1 MKINKIMNKWG
12 NSSVKDVFLKI
23 FSSPTNLFYTVLFDG
38 LFFFL
43 FYILGFLVNDIFG
56 LKPGLDW
63 LRVLYLICVIAV
75 YSIFKFLVLDII
87 KSFFRNSEKS
97 DYKRIGG
104 FFLLNT
110 VIILF
115 MLVFILAINFI
126 AGFFVDFSSVAQ
138 NITTQGVPVFIIIEI
153 IITALV
159 FYPLINI
166 AHSLFS
172 EGKKAGKCFW
182 EAAGSVFL
190 KFRDYSFTYVF
201 LILIFLGMG
210 IAFTIADVAM
220 NSLLRPEILNSFYPA
235 FVTFLAFF
243 SMFAFYLVHVYNR
256 VYFMNAVKKSKI

>member
-1 MKINKIMNKWG
+1 MKKWG
-12 NSSVKDVFLKI
+12 SISAKEVFLKV
-23 FSSPTNLFYTVLFDG
+23 FSNPMNIFYTVLFDG
-38 LFFFL
+38 LFL
-43 FYILGFLVNDIFG
+43 FSLYVLSFLVNDILG
-56 LKPGLDW
+56 LTTGFNGM
-63 LRVLYLICVIAV
+63 RVLYLVIVILV
-75 YSIFKFLVLDII
+75 YTVFKFLVLDIT
-87 KSFFRNSEKS
+87 KSFFEKNEQS